1 MFEIFW
7 SMFPEILSR
16 ILKGAIVTIEV
27 TVFSSIG
34 AIMVGLLL
42 VFLHRSKLKPLSMFA
57 KVYVEIIRGIP
68 AMVILFIIYF
78 GLPDLGVRLSPVISA
93 VIGLSMNG
101 GAYLSE
107 VFRSTIDS
115 VHKGQT
121 EAAMA
126 VGMTPAQNMRYIVLP
141 QAAVI
146 AIPNIGNYVISL
158 FKDTAIVSTIA
169 APEIMLASTNLISQT
184 FVAMPIYLLTAVVYF
199 CMSYP
204 MSLFVRR
211 LEKRIGKGVQS
222 T

>member
-16 ILKGAIVTIEV
+16 ILKGAVVTIEV

-34 AIMVGLLL
+34 AIIVGLLL

-146 AIPNIGNYVISL
+146 AIPNVGNYVISL